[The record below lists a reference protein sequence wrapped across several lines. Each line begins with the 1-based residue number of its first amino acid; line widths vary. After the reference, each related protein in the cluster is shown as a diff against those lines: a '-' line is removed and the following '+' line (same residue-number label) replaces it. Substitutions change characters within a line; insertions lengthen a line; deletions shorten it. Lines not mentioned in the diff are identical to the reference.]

1 MFKVYTSFS
10 NGFMDCREWSS
21 TNVKSLNN
29 VDYKKSRFLVFAP
42 SNWDKYDENLNSIFK
57 KLSEAKVPHFS
68 AVDGFNQLHFAIPL
82 IKVEDSK
89 TGKKVTYTYSNGS
102 WVEWSKVKKQYKIPR
117 CSISKFSDSM
127 CYSDAKDYKH
137 AVCNLEF

>member
-21 TNVKSLNN
+21 TNVKTLSDI
-29 VDYKKSRFLVFAP
+29 DYRKSCFLAFQP
-42 SNWDKYDENLNSIFK
+42 SNWDKYNESLNSIFK

-68 AVDGFNQLHFAIPL
+68 IVDGFNRLNFVIPL
-82 IKVEDSK
+82 IKVENSK

-102 WVEWSKVKKQYKIPR
+102 WVEWSKIKKQYKMPQ
-117 CSISKFSDSM
+117 CSIRKFLDSM
-127 CYSDAKDYKH
+127 RYIDAKDYKST
-137 AVCNLEF
+137 VCNLEF